1 MFVILFSERAV
12 RPVLAGLEKQK
23 QFITNAGHELK
34 TPLAIIQSNNDAS
47 ALIHG
52 ETKYSKNIRLQTQR
66 LNALMTNLLTLARLD
81 EDRKLP
87 MEKVDISELVGE
99 MLPAYEELAAQKQI
113 SLSAKLLPHTFMQI
127 NRDIFS
133 QMISVLLDNAVK
145 YTPEGGSIQTR
156 SSCLSVFTGETVP
169 EHRKAQFP
177 DMASDFRRPAPSRK
191 PLAAD

>member
-1 MFVILFSERAV
+1 MILFSERAV

-127 NRDIFS
+127 NRDIFFS

-145 YTPEGGSIQTR
+145 YTPEGGSIAF
-156 SSCLSVFTGETVP
+156 L
-169 EHRKAQFP
+169 
-177 DMASDFRRPAPSRK
+177 
-191 PLAAD
+191 